1 MAAYGKKAQTE
12 KKAKG
17 LVGWENGKPSK
28 TAPNKVGDY
37 KGKTLN
43 LTNKQLGKAGTAA
56 AQKRT
61 VNISNTKYDTGSKK
75 VLGPAGKPLTGKVDL
90 GGGNMAVYKNG
101 VRVRAAAKK
110 TTKPSSSATS
120 KPQKTTTTVTPK
132 QRGEDAGSRGASTS
146 TAAGTPN
153 KNMLNL
159 GRAAKPTNAKQFI
172 PYAGTRKPTGKEI
185 GPGVLGVRA
194 PKDGQQYRFGPP
206 RDVSVYR
213 WDAKTKK
220 FVYVKK
226 A

>member
-1 MAAYGKKAQTE
+1 MAPRKPQTE

-17 LVGWENGKPSK
+17 LVGWKDGKPSK

-90 GGGNMAVYKNG
+90 GGGNIAVYKNG

-110 TTKPSSSATS
+110 TAKPSSSTAG
-120 KPQKTTTTVTPK
+120 KPQKTITTVTPK
-132 QRGEDAGSRGASTS
+132 QRGEDTGGKNNNTS
-146 TAAGTPN
+146 TQNGLPN
-153 KNMLNL
+153 KNLLNL
-159 GRAAKPTNAKQFI
+159 GRAAKPKGASSTNSRGIGSMTQSTRI
-172 PYAGTRKPTGKEI
+172 PAKPTGPKVPKT
-185 GPGVLGVRA
+185 GATKTLGGR
-194 PKDGQQYRFGPP
+194 K
-206 RDVSVYR
+206 YR
-213 WDAKTKK
+213 WNGYSWKMIG
-220 FVYVKK
+220 
-226 A
+226 